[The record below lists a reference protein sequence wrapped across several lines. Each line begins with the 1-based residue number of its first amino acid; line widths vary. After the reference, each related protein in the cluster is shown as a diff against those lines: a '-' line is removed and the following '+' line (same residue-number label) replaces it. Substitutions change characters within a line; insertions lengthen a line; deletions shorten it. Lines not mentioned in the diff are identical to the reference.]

1 MKLQANDTT
10 DAKPQAANCRK
21 YDAAQLFVIMVRCH
35 GCNVPATFVGG
46 QVSKQQKQ
54 KLQIIL
60 DHFKSMATDSEMA
73 VLQEPGTG
81 RLDLV
86 KTSHK
91 INDLIQQRFEAQYKS
106 EGLTVP
112 KSVKKLSESEPTHS
126 YPLLKFTTIG
136 TVASDLGEEMPGAQ
150 GHARWRASA
159 ATPGCG
165 SEGSGGGSPVCD
177 EFSNTFPAT
186 KPGNI
191 DAMGDEEVVK
201 LLRGFG
207 VKRSVHS
214 KPDGRKR
221 KLHELYDA
229 AVANCASAGADR
241 GSSPRAGAGAG
252 ANDPPGIVRSVMKP
266 VVSVMNYFTQPA
278 ATQPAATQPAATQPP
293 AKRVRRRMQ

>member
-21 YDAAQLFVIMVRCH
+21 HDAAQLFVIMVRCH
-35 GCNVPATFVGG
+35 GCNVPANFVGG

-54 KLQIIL
+54 KLQKIL
-60 DHFKSMATDSEMA
+60 DHFKSMATGSEMA

-91 INDLIQQRFEAQYKS
+91 INDLIQQRFETQYKS

-112 KSVKKLSESEPTHS
+112 KSVKKLSESESEPTHS

-177 EFSNTFPAT
+177 EFSNTFPVI
-186 KPGNI
+186 KPGDI
-191 DAMGDEEVVK
+191 DTMEDEEVVK
-201 LLRGFG
+201 LLRVEFG

-214 KPDGRKR
+214 TADGRKR
-221 KLHELYDA
+221 KLHQLYDA
-229 AVANCASAGADR
+229 AVANCASAGAGR

-252 ANDPPGIVRSVMKP
+252 ANDPPGIVRSAC
-266 VVSVMNYFTQPA
+266 VSVMNYF
-278 ATQPAATQPAATQPP
+278 TQPAATQPAATQPP
-293 AKRVRRRMQ
+293 AKRVRRR